1 MLEFKTREE
10 LQSCE
15 ELQHMGRYEWQT
27 VKLNGKEVIAC
38 TTNQQYEDIIWG
50 GLYEIFEELNKYYG
64 LEISSSDFASAIRN
78 EILERLENSEGIE
91 FVDVFDEY

>member
-10 LQSCE
+10 LQNCE
-15 ELQHMGRYEWQT
+15 ELQNMYRYEWQT
-27 VKLNGKEVIAC
+27 VKLNGREVIAC

-50 GLYEIFEELNKYYG
+50 GLYDIFEELNKYYE
-64 LEISSSDFASAIRN
+64 LEIPSSDFASTIRD
-78 EILERLENSEGIE
+78 EILERLEKSEEIE

>member
-1 MLEFKTREE
+1 V
-10 LQSCE
+10 
-15 ELQHMGRYEWQT
+15 GRYEWQT

-50 GLYEIFEELNKYYG
+50 GLYEIFGELKEYYG
-64 LEISSSDFASAIRN
+64 LEISSSDFASTIRD
-78 EILERLENSEGIE
+78 EILERLEKSEGIE

>member
-10 LQSCE
+10 LQNCE
-15 ELQHMGRYEWQT
+15 ELQNMYRYEWQT
-27 VKLNGKEVIAC
+27 VKLNEKEVIAC

-50 GLYEIFEELNKYYG
+50 GLYDIFEELNKYYE
-64 LEISSSDFASAIRN
+64 LEISSSDFASTIRD
-78 EILERLENSEGIE
+78 EILERFEKSEGIE

>member
-1 MLEFKTREE
+1 MLEFNTKEE

-15 ELQHMGRYEWQT
+15 ELRNMGRYQWQK
-27 VKLNGKEVIAC
+27 VKLEGREVIAC

-50 GLYEIFEELNKYYG
+50 KLHSIFEELNEYYG
-64 LEISSSDFASAIRN
+64 TDIWSDDLASVIRD
-78 EILERLENSEGIE
+78 EILERLENEGIE